1 MQDSVY
7 QDKLHRS
14 LSTKLQE
21 IINSIPKNDIMILLI
36 IGYFNAE
43 GGNNNKGP

>member
-21 IINSIPKNDIMILLI
+21 IINSIPKNDILLI